1 MADGSIHIDTKL
13 DSSGL
18 ESGLKNLGGIA
29 AKGFAA
35 VGAALSA
42 AGGYAIKVGS
52 DFEAAMS
59 EVAAISGATGDDL
72 QSLLI
77 RPRRW
82 ERKQSF
88 RPLSLPKP

>member
-35 VGAALSA
+35 VGSRTVCGWRICYQGWL
-42 AGGYAIKVGS
+42 
-52 DFEAAMS
+52 
-59 EVAAISGATGDDL
+59 
-72 QSLLI
+72 
-77 RPRRW
+77 
-82 ERKQSF
+82 
-88 RPLSLPKP
+88 